1 MSRLDRALQAWEG
14 TNPTEP
20 QAERFTLDQYLREG
34 PTVNGPASGPSSTTQ
49 PSTTQPSTTPV
60 PPTESAASPLTTH
73 DESSPRPAY
82 AREVEPLAATAEA
95 ALEVEA
101 ARRENRRDKKYDP
114 DIDARLVTGGSG
126 SVPLEQY
133 RRLAAVL
140 HDVQLQQGLKT
151 LMLTSALPG
160 EGKTLTTVNLALTLS
175 ESYARRVLIIDA
187 DLRWPS
193 IHTVFGLPNQQGL
206 SEALQGQQFDLPIRQ
221 LTPRFAVLTA
231 GRPGQT
237 PLAGLTSV
245 RMARLIDECAK
256 HFDWVLLDTPP
267 VGLLPDAQLLAR
279 LTRAVVLVIAANVTS
294 SESVERA
301 VAELGADCIIGT
313 VLNRVED
320 RRIPQA
326 QYYQQY
332 GTYNTGQ

>member
-1 MSRLDRALQAWEG
+1 MSRVDWALRAVEGSRPSESQAADAK
-14 TNPTEP
+14 
-20 QAERFTLDQYLREG
+20 AERFTLDQYVREG
-34 PTVNGPASGPSSTTQ
+34 SAVVE
-49 PSTTQPSTTPV
+49 PV
-60 PPTESAASPLTTH
+60 PAA
-73 DESSPRPAY
+73 PR
-82 AREVEPLAATAEA
+82 
-95 ALEVEA
+95 VEA
-101 ARRENRRDKKYDP
+101 AAAVEAPPRVAAGAPEEVVFRRDKKYDP
-114 DIDARLVTGGSG
+114 EVESRLVNGGSG

-133 RRLAAVL
+133 RRLAATL

-151 LMLTSALPG
+151 LMLTSALPS

-193 IHTVFGLPNQQGL
+193 IHTVFGIPNGQGL
-206 SEALQGQQFDLPIRQ
+206 SEALQGQQFDLPILQ
-221 LTPRFAVLTA
+221 LSPRLAVLTA
-231 GRPGQT
+231 GRPGAA
-237 PLAGLTSV
+237 PLAGLTSA
-245 RMARLIDECAK
+245 RMARLVDECAE
-256 HFDWVLLDTPP
+256 HFDWVILDTPP

-279 LTRAVVLVIAANVTS
+279 LTRAVVLVIAAGVTPAK
-294 SESVERA
+294 SVERA

-332 GTYNTGQ
+332 GAYNTGQ

>member
-1 MSRLDRALQAWEG
+1 MSRLDRALQTWEG

-34 PTVNGPASGPSSTTQ
+34 PTVSGADATAPASMPSPPASPSMTQ
-49 PSTTQPSTTPV
+49 P
-60 PPTESAASPLTTH
+60 AASPQTTH
-73 DESSPRPAY
+73 EASSAPPAY
-82 AREVEPLAATAEA
+82 VREAESPAVSAQSALEAEA
-95 ALEVEA
+95 S
-101 ARRENRRDKKYDP
+101 RREGRRDKKYDP
-114 DIDARLVTGGSG
+114 EIDARLVTGGSG

-193 IHTVFGLPNQQGL
+193 IHTVFGLPNEQGL
-206 SEALQGQQFDLPIRQ
+206 SEALEGQQFDLPIRQ

-231 GRPGQT
+231 GRPGRT

-279 LTRAVVLVIAANVTS
+279 LTRAVVLVISANATPA
-294 SESVERA
+294 ESVERA
-301 VAELGADCIIGT
+301 VAELGPDCIIGT
-313 VLNRVED
+313 VLNRVEN

-332 GTYNTGQ
+332 GAYNTGQ

>member
-1 MSRLDRALQAWEG
+1 MSRLDRALQTWEG
-14 TNPTEP
+14 TNPTDP
-20 QAERFTLDQYLREG
+20 QTERFTLDQYLREG
-34 PTVNGPASGPSSTTQ
+34 PTVNDPAPAPASPA
-49 PSTTQPSTTPV
+49 PAPPATPA
-60 PPTESAASPLTTH
+60 PTPPLTTQ
-73 DESSPRPAY
+73 SVY
-82 AREVEPLAATAEA
+82 AREVEPPAPSAESVLEMEAT
-95 ALEVEA
+95 
-101 ARRENRRDKKYDP
+101 RREGRRDKKYDP
-114 DIDARLVTGGSG
+114 EIDARLVNGGSG

-151 LMLTSALPG
+151 LMLTSALPS
-160 EGKTLTTVNLALTLS
+160 EGKTLTTVNLGLTLS

-193 IHTVFGLPNQQGL
+193 IHTVFGLPNEQGL

-231 GRPGQT
+231 GHPGRT

-245 RMARLIDECAK
+245 RMARLLDECSK

-279 LTRAVVLVIAANVTS
+279 LTRAVVLVIAANATPA
-294 SESVERA
+294 ESVERA
-301 VAELGADCIIGT
+301 VAELGPDCIIGT

-332 GTYNTGQ
+332 GAYNTGQ

>member
-1 MSRLDRALQAWEG
+1 VS
-14 TNPTEP
+14 
-20 QAERFTLDQYLREG
+20 
-34 PTVNGPASGPSSTTQ
+34 
-49 PSTTQPSTTPV
+49 
-60 PPTESAASPLTTH
+60 
-73 DESSPRPAY
+73 
-82 AREVEPLAATAEA
+82 AEA
-95 ALEVEA
+95 ALDA
-101 ARRENRRDKKYDP
+101 ARRETGRDRKYDP
-114 DIDARLVTGGSG
+114 EIESRLVTGGSG

-151 LMLTSALPG
+151 LMLTSAMPS

-193 IHTVFGLPNQQGL
+193 IHTVFGLPNEQGL
-206 SEALQGQQFDLPIRQ
+206 SEALEGHQFDLPIRQ

-231 GRPGQT
+231 GRPGPT

-279 LTRAVVLVIAANVTS
+279 LTRAVVLVIAANVTPAAT
-294 SESVERA
+294 VERA
-301 VAELGADCIIGT
+301 VAELGPDCIIGT
-313 VLNRVED
+313 VLNRVD
-320 RRIPQA
+320 NRRIPQSD
-326 QYYQQY
+326 YYQQY
-332 GTYNTGQ
+332 GHYNTGQ

>member
-1 MSRLDRALQAWEG
+1 MSRLDRALQSWEG
-14 TNPTEP
+14 TTPTEP

-34 PTVNGPASGPSSTTQ
+34 PTVSGAATTASPTTT
-49 PSTTQPSTTPV
+49 PSTPSDPS
-60 PPTESAASPLTTH
+60 PAQAAYS
-73 DESSPRPAY
+73 
-82 AREVEPLAATAEA
+82 REVGPVAPSAESLLEAEA
-95 ALEVEA
+95 E
-101 ARRENRRDKKYDP
+101 RRENRRDKKYDP
-114 DIDARLVTGGSG
+114 EIEARLVTGGSG

-151 LMLTSALPG
+151 LMLTSALPS

-206 SEALQGQQFDLPIRQ
+206 SEALQGQKFDLPIRQ
-221 LTPRFAVLTA
+221 LSPRLAVLTA
-231 GRPGQT
+231 GRPGAA
-237 PLAGLTSV
+237 PLAGLTST
-245 RMARLIDECAK
+245 RMARLIDECAE

-279 LTRAVVLVIAANVTS
+279 LTRAVVLVIAANATPAH
-294 SESVERA
+294 SVERA

-332 GTYNTGQ
+332 GAYNTGQ